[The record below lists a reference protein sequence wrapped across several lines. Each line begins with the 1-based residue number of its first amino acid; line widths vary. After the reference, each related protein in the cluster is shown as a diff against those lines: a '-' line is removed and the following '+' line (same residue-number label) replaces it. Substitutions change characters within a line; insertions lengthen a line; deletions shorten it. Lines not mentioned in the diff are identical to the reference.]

1 MTRVL
6 VTGTDRP
13 IGKAMLPRLV
23 KHDLTPVAGVGDM
36 AGPVM
41 CIDHDLIADGQV
53 GVELDTHSGIGAALE
68 GITTVI
74 HTADARP
81 GGSHDI
87 PEAARCLAAAC
98 VDRGVHLIFLSRVG
112 ADISSL
118 AHRKGLWQA
127 EQVIEQTDGL
137 GYTIQRI
144 THTHPS
150 VEKLLQGPFLP
161 LPKGTPI
168 QPVSPSDIAGRIVG
182 LVQVGPSQR
191 VRDYG
196 GPELLRFADA
206 AHIYKQTRKTI
217 PRKVPLPKVG
227 VLAEA
232 LAGVHVTKT
241 GDRGNETFRH
251 WLTK

>member
-6 VTGTDRP
+6 VSGTDRP
-13 IGKAMLPRLV
+13 IGKAILPRLV
-23 KHDLTPVAGVGDM
+23 KHELTPVAGVGDM

-53 GVELDTHSGIGAALE
+53 GVELDTHGSIAAALD
-68 GITTVI
+68 GISTVI

-81 GGSHDI
+81 GGSHDV
-87 PEAARCLAAAC
+87 PDAARALAAAC
-98 VDRGVHLIFLSRVG
+98 ADRGVHLIFISRVG

-118 AHRKGLWQA
+118 AHRKALWQA

-137 GYTIQRI
+137 GYTIQRV

-150 VEKLLQGPFLP
+150 IEKLLQGPFLP
-161 LPKGTPI
+161 LPKATPV
-168 QPVSPSDIAGRIVG
+168 QPVSPSDIAGRVVG

-196 GPELLRFADA
+196 GPELMRFADA
-206 AHIYKQTRKTI
+206 AHIYKQVRDTL

-232 LAGVHVTKT
+232 IAGVHVTKT
-241 GDRGNETFRH
+241 GDRGTESFRQ
-251 WLTK
+251 WLDS